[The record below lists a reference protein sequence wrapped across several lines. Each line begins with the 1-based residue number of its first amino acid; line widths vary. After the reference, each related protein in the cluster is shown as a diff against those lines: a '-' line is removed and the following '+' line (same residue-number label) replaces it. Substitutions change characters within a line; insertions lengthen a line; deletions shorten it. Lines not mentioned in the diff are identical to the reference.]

1 MALYKP
7 CPRGEDCSVEGH
19 EIGEHNA
26 QLHVIETVFLIIFTL
41 EVLLKLGAL
50 GGSFFKDGWNQLDF
64 VIVATGYLVFLF
76 PDANTS
82 IFRTMRVLRPLRSIG
97 MMPGVRL
104 LIDALIASLPGL
116 SAVMVLI
123 AFMYAIF
130 GVLAVQLFGGTLDN
144 HCVPALHAFLQR
156 CQ

>member
-50 GGSFFKDGWNQLDF
+50 GGSFFRACSSSQMNFTHGF
-64 VIVATGYLVFLF
+64 TF
-76 PDANTS
+76 S
-82 IFRTMRVLRPLRSIG
+82 RSCS
-97 MMPGVRL
+97 R
-104 LIDALIASLPGL
+104 
-116 SAVMVLI
+116 SA
-123 AFMYAIF
+123 AFMAK
-130 GVLAVQLFGGTLDN
+130 
-144 HCVPALHAFLQR
+144 
-156 CQ
+156 